1 MSKTPAGFGVRLL
14 ADFFDFLIVSVP
26 IALMFYFIR
35 GEYSFDWALNW
46 QWQIIYTCYLTI
58 IPLLWCGYIIGK
70 RLFRIKVK
78 RMDEEK
84 LTLRNTLLR
93 EVVGKLLVVYLTV
106 GISIIV
112 SILMVVLR
120 EDKRAIHDLIAG
132 TYVSYDK

>member
-58 IPLLWCGYIIGK
+58 IPLLWGGYTIGK

-112 SILMVVLR
+112 SILMVILR